1 MSELSDTS
9 PQRGPSGAGEPR
21 PIDAIAAEVLADLR
35 RRWERADLLTPA
47 EAVAAGVLAPE
58 EVPHGPALRLPAGAR
73 VLVVER
79 TDPAAGPVAAAV
91 PLAPER
97 LTGSDP
103 ATLADALHAE
113 LRAAWAAARDR
124 ARAGPRANG

>member
-21 PIDAIAAEVLADLR
+21 PADAIAAEVLAGLR

-47 EAVAAGVLAPE
+47 EAVAAGALAPE
-58 EVPHGPALRLPAGAR
+58 AVAHGPAARLPAGAR
-73 VLVVER
+73 ILRVER
-79 TDPAAGPVAAAV
+79 SDPAAGLVAAAV

-103 ATLADALHAE
+103 ATLVDALDAE
-113 LRAAWAAARDR
+113 LRAAWAAARTR
-124 ARAGPRANG
+124 AARPAGDA

>member
-21 PIDAIAAEVLADLR
+21 PADAIAAEVLAGLR

-47 EAVAAGVLAPE
+47 EAVAAGALAPE
-58 EVPHGPALRLPAGAR
+58 AVAHGPAARLPAGAR
-73 VLVVER
+73 VLRVER
-79 TDPAAGPVAAAV
+79 TDPAAGLVAAAV
-91 PLAPER
+91 PLTPER

-103 ATLADALHAE
+103 ATLADALDAE
-113 LRAAWAAARDR
+113 LRAAWAAARAARR
-124 ARAGPRANG
+124 ASSG